1 MLVVIFDRATS
12 IHSSPTVSRSSSG
25 ISGADDS
32 MPVDN
37 VCSVIAGIF
46 RASALR
52 LADCVQGEPALLGVL
67 LETLVPSSDAN
78 SFSSVEP
85 GGAIRI
91 REAVSDESLM
101 SKRLRTEDALLSPS
115 AQIAIFLFPQLGE
128 RSDLLAALTE
138 QQHHVVLQ
146 DRD

>member
-1 MLVVIFDRATS
+1 MNPPCLAY
-12 IHSSPTVSRSSSG
+12 
-25 ISGADDS
+25 
-32 MPVDN
+32 
-37 VCSVIAGIF
+37 CSK
-46 RASALR
+46 
-52 LADCVQGEPALLGVL
+52 LLSFITFEAW
-67 LETLVPSSDAN
+67 ETAITAPKPDAN

-85 GGAIRI
+85 GGAIWI

-128 RSDLLAALTE
+128 RSNLLAALTE